1 MIKYLIAASFAA
13 FVFPAKTIK
22 TEVRAVASHQI
33 NKLKKSPAWR
43 APIAEPASDG
53 AGGIQMFLNGVLS

>member
-43 APIAEPASDG
+43 APIAEPA
-53 AGGIQMFLNGVLS
+53 